1 MHLLKNLSSSPSSF
15 PSFSVSFL
23 LQHLVHTEGNGS
35 AVIAHS
41 FPITTKKCSGTST
54 EWMLSADCTV
64 HLPKQ
69 KGRELPPQ
77 TLRIMQ
83 ELEKDLSPI
92 PALLTSLVQCSLQ
105 PSPTVLLLQLSP
117 MLSPFFLPS
126 HVGQNGVYFGCNE
139 KCFLLAAGK
148 EAWLDGREVDT
159 ERKANRLNWGKW
171 AS

>member
-1 MHLLKNLSSSPSSF
+1 MVPLNNFTIRQNIKHSARAEVGLST
-15 PSFSVSFL
+15 L
-23 LQHLVHTEGNGS
+23 GGEGKMMD
-35 AVIAHS
+35 
-41 FPITTKKCSGTST
+41 PKC
-54 EWMLSADCTV
+54 CTV